1 MAQCITCGTEL
12 HPERAQKYNYC
23 MAPACQEKNAKG
35 LTVVAIGMNKAADEL
50 VILDERTREALAHG
64 KYQDQRRG
72 SFGPPAPAHSGARST
87 AAAATSG
94 TTEATSGTTEAT
106 PGTTA
111 AATPGTTAAAASGT
125 VAASGTTPATPA
137 PGAAAAT
144 APART
149 PGRPARRR
157 RPQPS
162 RPTPASATRPRWTA
176 SQERLALLY
185 NEQGLRP
192 DEIADKLGVSTYLAT
207 QIVLAAR
214 SHRKA

>member
-12 HPERAQKYNYC
+12 HPERAQKYDYC

-35 LTVVAIGMNKAADEL
+35 LTMVAIGMNKAADEL
-50 VILDERTREALAHG
+50 VLLDERTREALANG

-72 SFGPPAPAHSGARST
+72 SFGPPAPAATG
-87 AAAATSG
+87 AATPG
-94 TTEATSGTTEAT
+94 TTPATPGTSAT

-111 AATPGTTAAAASGT
+111 AATPGTT
-125 VAASGTTPATPA
+125 PATLT
-137 PGAAAAT
+137 PGAAVADN
-144 APART
+144 PART
-149 PGRPARRR
+149 AGRPARRR
-157 RPQPS
+157 RPQPT
-162 RPTPASATRPRWTA
+162 RPASTSATRPRWTA

-185 NEQGLRP
+185 NQQGLRP

-214 SHRKA
+214 SHQKA